1 MDLETILATPTLD
14 TIAPEKVAE
23 ITSQP
28 PFRVVQGVFNLRDLP
43 LPVRPGYV
51 FRAGA
56 LDNITTDGQRSLTD
70 LGVRTIFDLRSER
83 ETKDSPDPVIDGVD
97 VVWVPSTA
105 ESVTAEEKKLL
116 RREKF
121 DVSLRCSD
129 CGFYS

>member
-14 TIAPEKVAE
+14 TIAPENVAE
-23 ITSQP
+23 ITNQP

-56 LDNITTDGQRSLTD
+56 LDNITADGQRSLSD

-83 ETKDSPDPVIDGVD
+83 ETKDSPDPVIDGID

-105 ESVTAEEKKLL
+105 ESVTAEERKLL
-116 RREKF
+116 QRDKF
-121 DVSLRCSD
+121 DVSLKCSV
-129 CGFYS
+129 CGF